1 MSLLKISATNIAKT
15 DGRVLVGP
23 KKVRGGYARIVSC
36 KDGSGCIETF
46 DAASGS
52 WMAAEQS
59 LTFDEVWSAQPAEP
73 GDWAGSG
80 GTL

>member
-1 MSLLKISATNIAKT
+1 MSLLKINATNIAKT

-46 DAASGS
+46 DPASGS
-52 WMAAEQS
+52 WAAAEHGV
-59 LTFDEVWSAQPAEP
+59 TFDEVWSALPVTPE
-73 GDWAGSG
+73 DWVDIG
-80 GTL
+80 GKC